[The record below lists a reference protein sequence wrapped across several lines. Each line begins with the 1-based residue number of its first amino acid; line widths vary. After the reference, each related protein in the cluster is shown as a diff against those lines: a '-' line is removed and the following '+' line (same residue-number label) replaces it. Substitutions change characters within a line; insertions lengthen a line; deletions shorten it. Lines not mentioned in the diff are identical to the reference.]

1 LKRFAWA
8 APALLLPLAACRVSY
23 AALDTASPEAIRI
36 TNLHWLTFLISGVVS
51 FFLIGSLAI
60 GLWRRG
66 RADTHQG
73 EQRRTRAVAAA
84 AVLST
89 AGLLWILTA
98 SVLAGRAVATPV
110 GPDALRI
117 QIVGH
122 QWWWEVIYPAD
133 PPSETVITANEIH
146 VPVGRPVLLELSST
160 DVIHSFW
167 VPNLN
172 GKKDLIPGRPTRHLL
187 RPERPGVFE
196 GRCAEFC
203 GYQHAHMG
211 FLLIAEEPD
220 RFESWR
226 AAQRHPAAEPADA
239 AAEHGCR
246 VFLSS
251 SCVLCHSIRGI
262 GAFGHKAPD
271 LTHLASRRMIAS
283 GTLSNTAGHLAEWVT
298 DSQNAKPGNHMPPN
312 LLPGDDIRDLVSYL
326 RSLQ

>member
-1 LKRFAWA
+1 MKRTARS
-8 APALLLPLAACRVSY
+8 APALLIPFMAGCGTY
-23 AALDTASPEAIRI
+23 AALDTASPEATRI
-36 TNLHWLTFLISGVVS
+36 TNLHWLLLGVTGAVS
-51 FFLIGSLAI
+51 FAVIAALAI
-60 GLWRRG
+60 ALTRRR
-66 RADTHQG
+66 RAETRVG
-73 EQRRTRAVAAA
+73 ERRRTRAVAAA
-84 AVLST
+84 AVFST
-89 AGLLWILTA
+89 LVLLGLLTA

-110 GPDALRI
+110 GPGALRI

-122 QWWWEVIYPAD
+122 QWWWEVSYPAE
-133 PPSETVITANEIH
+133 PPSDIVITANEIH

-187 RPERPGVFE
+187 RPERTGVFE

-211 FLLIAEEPD
+211 FVLIAEEPD
-220 RFESWR
+220 RFEAWLAS
-226 AAQRHPAAEPADA
+226 QRRYAAEPSDTAGH
-239 AAEHGCR
+239 HGR
-246 VFLSS
+246 EVLLSS
-251 SCVLCHSIRGI
+251 ACVVCHTIRGI

-283 GTLSNTAGHLAEWVT
+283 ATLPNTAGHLTGWIV
-298 DSQNAKPGNHMPPN
+298 DSQHIKPGNHMPPN
-312 LLPGDDIRDLVSYL
+312 LLPAADLLDLVAYL

>member
-1 LKRFAWA
+1 MRRTAWNT
-8 APALLLPLAACRVSY
+8 ALLLPFTACRVSY
-23 AALDTASPEAIRI
+23 STLDTASPEAVRI
-36 TNLHWLTFLISGVVS
+36 TNLHWLLLGVTGAV
-51 FFLIGSLAI
+51 SLAVI
-60 GLWRRG
+60 GALAIALTRR
-66 RADTHQG
+66 RAAETRVG
-73 EQRRTRAVAAA
+73 ESRRARAVAAA
-84 AVLST
+84 AIVST
-89 AGLLWILTA
+89 AVLLWLLTA

-110 GPDALRI
+110 GPGALRI

-122 QWWWEVIYPAD
+122 QWWWEVRYPAD
-133 PPSETVITANEIH
+133 PPSDTVITANEIH

-220 RFESWR
+220 RFQTWLAS
-226 AAQRHPAAEPADA
+226 QRGPAAEPSDVAGLRGR
-239 AAEHGCR
+239 E

-251 SCVLCHSIRGI
+251 ACVLCHSIRGI

-283 GTLSNTAGHLAEWVT
+283 ATLPNTAGHLAGWVV
-298 DSQNAKPGNHMPPN
+298 DSPHIKPGNHMPPN
-312 LLPGDDIRDLVSYL
+312 LLPAEDLLDLVSYL

>member
-1 LKRFAWA
+1 MRPTAWSA
-8 APALLLPLAACRVSY
+8 SALLFPLTACRVSY
-23 AALDTASPEAIRI
+23 SALDTASPEATRI
-36 TNLHWLTFLISGVVS
+36 TNLHWLLLYVTGAVS
-51 FFLIGSLAI
+51 FVLIAALAI
-60 GLWRRG
+60 ALTRR
-66 RADTHQG
+66 RTPETEEG
-73 EQRRTRAVAAA
+73 ERRRTRAVAAA

-89 AGLLWILTA
+89 LVLMALLTA

-110 GPDALRI
+110 GADALRI
-117 QIVGH
+117 QIAGH
-122 QWWWEVIYPAD
+122 QWWWEVSYPAE

-146 VPVGRPVLLELSST
+146 VPLGRPVLLELSST

-211 FLLIAEEPD
+211 FLLIVEEPD
-220 RFESWR
+220 RFEAWL
-226 AAQRHPAAEPADA
+226 AAQRRQAAEPTDA
-239 AAEHGCR
+239 AGQHGR
-246 VFLSS
+246 EVFLASP
-251 SCVLCHSIRGI
+251 CVVCHAIRGI
-262 GAFGHKAPD
+262 GAFGRKAPD

-283 GTLSNTAGHLAEWVT
+283 ATRPNTTGYLAGWIV
-298 DSQNAKPGNHMPPN
+298 DSQHIKPGNHMPPN
-312 LLPGDDIRDLVSYL
+312 LLPAEDLLDLVSYL